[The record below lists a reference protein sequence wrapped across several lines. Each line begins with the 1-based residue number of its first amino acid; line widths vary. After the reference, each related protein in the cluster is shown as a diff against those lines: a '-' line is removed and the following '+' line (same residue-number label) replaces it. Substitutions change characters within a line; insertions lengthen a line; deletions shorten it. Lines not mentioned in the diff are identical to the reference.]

1 MEKGKLKQV
10 EVEIPILDFIPEC
23 LKDIDELKFFT
34 LIDEGLDK
42 TEKQVASQL
51 FRLTR
56 TALLFSLVRQ
66 RRLVV
71 MTKMKGMTI
80 TFLGKLNYSTTI

>member
-10 EVEIPILDFIPEC
+10 EVEIPIPDFIPEC
-23 LKDIDELKFFT
+23 LKDIDELEFFT
-34 LIDEGLDK
+34 LIEEGLDK

-56 TALLFSLVRQ
+56 TACRIMQDVYRQIGVELPKFRFRQESL
-66 RRLVV
+66 
-71 MTKMKGMTI
+71 
-80 TFLGKLNYSTTI
+80 

>member
-10 EVEIPILDFIPEC
+10 EVEIPIPDFIPEC
-23 LKDIDELKFFT
+23 LKDIDELEFFT
-34 LIDEGLDK
+34 LIGEGLDK
-42 TEKQVASQL
+42 TEKQVTSQL